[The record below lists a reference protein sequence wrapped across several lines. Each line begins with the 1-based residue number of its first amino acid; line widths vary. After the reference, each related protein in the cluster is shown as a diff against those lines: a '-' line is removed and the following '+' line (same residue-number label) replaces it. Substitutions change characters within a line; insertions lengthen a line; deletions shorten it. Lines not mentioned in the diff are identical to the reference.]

1 MQIPIV
7 KGKQLNMLVHMVDT
21 KDKVEKQTQPLQLS
35 PTGGKKGVQKLFS
48 FHQKFGIFSKI
59 KG

>member
-48 FHQKFGIFSKI
+48 FHQKFGIF
-59 KG
+59 

>member
-35 PTGGKKGVQKLFS
+35 PTGGKKECKSYSVFTKSLASSQK
-48 FHQKFGIFSKI
+48 
-59 KG
+59 